1 MGLSKNSGTDLIR
14 PQASLA
20 LFGSVLA
27 FICLSGTSFEQASAQ
42 ERTHALIVVGLGGNA
57 DYRDR
62 FHTQAVALKEAFTK
76 KHGMLAEHVT
86 YLGERPESAPDFVTD
101 KSTRA
106 NVLSHLTTIAQQA
119 GPSDRLLLIL
129 IGHGTSDQA
138 EARFNVT
145 GPDLAPSDLQM
156 ALAGFPSQTLALVH
170 TGSASGG
177 FLEPLSGPNRI
188 IITATRTQRE
198 RNATEFAQFFVEA
211 ITGESADLDKDE
223 RVSLLEAYQY
233 AREEVIRFYEDENEI
248 LTEHAVLDDNG
259 DGTGS
264 EEVGLNE
271 PDGSLAARFQLG
283 GISVTEEELTQ
294 NPELVR
300 LYEERSE
307 IQARITEL
315 RALRDAMQEEAYM
328 AAMEEL
334 LVELALNNREIRAKE
349 GNGL

>member
-1 MGLSKNSGTDLIR
+1 MR

-20 LFGSVLA
+20 LLGSVLA
-27 FICLSGTSFEQASAQ
+27 FMGVSETSFEQASAQ
-42 ERTHALIVVGLGGNA
+42 EQTHALIVVGLGGNA

-62 FHTQAVALKEAFTK
+62 FHNQAVALREAFTS
-76 KHGMLAEHVT
+76 KHGMPTEHVT
-86 YLGERPESAPDFVTD
+86 YLGERPESAPEIVTD
-101 KSTRA
+101 KSTRD
-106 NVLSHLTTIAQQA
+106 NVLSYLSTIAQQM
-119 GPSDRLLLIL
+119 GPSDRLLVIL

-138 EARFNVT
+138 EARFNIT

-156 ALAGFPSQTLALVH
+156 ALTGFPTQTLALVH

-198 RNATEFAQFFVEA
+198 SNATEFAQFFVEA

-233 AREEVIRFYEDENEI
+233 AREEVVRFYEDENEI

-271 PDGSLAARFQLG
+271 PDGSLAAGFQLG
-283 GISVTEEELTQ
+283 GISVTEEAINQ
-294 NPELVR
+294 DPELAR
-300 LYEERSE
+300 LYDERRQ

-315 RALRDAMQEEAYM
+315 RVLRDAMQEEAYM

-334 LVELALNNREIRAKE
+334 LVELALKNREIRAKE

>member
-1 MGLSKNSGTDLIR
+1 MR
-14 PQASLA
+14 PKASLA
-20 LFGSVLA
+20 LLGSVLA
-27 FICLSGTSFEQASAQ
+27 FMGVSETSFEQAGAQ
-42 ERTHALIVVGLGGNA
+42 EQTHALIVVGLGGNA

-62 FHTQAVALKEAFTK
+62 FHNQAVALREAFTS
-76 KHGMLAEHVT
+76 KHGMLSEHVT
-86 YLGERPESAPDFVTD
+86 YLGERPESAPEIVTD
-101 KSTRA
+101 KSTRD
-106 NVLSHLTTIAQQA
+106 NVLSYLSTIAQQM
-119 GPSDRLLLIL
+119 GSSDRLLVIL

-138 EARFNVT
+138 EARFNIT

-156 ALAGFPSQTLALVH
+156 ALTGFPTQTLALVH

-211 ITGESADLDKDE
+211 IIGESADLDKDE

-271 PDGSLAARFQLG
+271 PDGSLAAGFQLG
-283 GISVTEEELTQ
+283 GISVTEEEINQ
-294 NPELVR
+294 DPELAR
-300 LYEERSE
+300 LYEERRQ

-315 RALRDAMQEEAYM
+315 RVLRDAMQEEAYM

-334 LVELALNNREIRAKE
+334 LVELALKNREIRAKE

>member
-1 MGLSKNSGTDLIR
+1 MR
-14 PQASLA
+14 PKASLA
-20 LFGSVLA
+20 LLGSVLA
-27 FICLSGTSFEQASAQ
+27 FMGVSETSFEQASAQ
-42 ERTHALIVVGLGGNA
+42 EQTHALIVVGLGGNA

-62 FHTQAVALKEAFTK
+62 FHNQAVALREAFTS
-76 KHGMLAEHVT
+76 KHGMLTEHVT
-86 YLGERPESAPDFVTD
+86 YLGERPESAPEIVTD
-101 KSTRA
+101 KSTRD
-106 NVLSHLTTIAQQA
+106 NVLSYLSTIAQQM
-119 GPSDRLLLIL
+119 GPSDRLLVIL

-138 EARFNVT
+138 EARFNIT

-156 ALAGFPSQTLALVH
+156 ALTKFPTQTLALVH

-271 PDGSLAARFQLG
+271 PDGSLAAGFQLG
-283 GISVTEEELTQ
+283 GISVTEEAINQ
-294 NPELVR
+294 DPELAR
-300 LYEERSE
+300 LYDERRQ

-315 RALRDAMQEEAYM
+315 RVLRDAMQEEAYM

-334 LVELALNNREIRAKE
+334 LVELALKNREIRAKE

>member
-1 MGLSKNSGTDLIR
+1 MR

-20 LFGSVLA
+20 LLGSVLA
-27 FICLSGTSFEQASAQ
+27 FMGVSETSFEQASAQ
-42 ERTHALIVVGLGGNA
+42 EQTHALIVVGLGGNA

-62 FHTQAVALKEAFTK
+62 FHNQAVALREAFTS
-76 KHGMLAEHVT
+76 KHGMLSEHVT
-86 YLGERPESAPDFVTD
+86 YLGERPESAPEIVTD
-101 KSTRA
+101 KSTRD
-106 NVLSHLTTIAQQA
+106 NVLSYLSTIAQQM
-119 GPSDRLLLIL
+119 GSSDRLLVIL

-138 EARFNVT
+138 EARFNIT
-145 GPDLAPSDLQM
+145 GPDLAPNDLQM
-156 ALAGFPSQTLALVH
+156 ALTGFPTQTLALVH

-248 LTEHAVLDDNG
+248 LTEHALLDDNG

-271 PDGSLAARFQLG
+271 PDGSLAAGFQLG
-283 GISVTEEELTQ
+283 GISVTEEEINQ
-294 NPELVR
+294 DPELAR
-300 LYEERSE
+300 LYEERRQ

-315 RALRDAMQEEAYM
+315 RVLRDAMQEEAYM

-334 LVELALNNREIRAKE
+334 LVELALKNREIRAKE

>member
-1 MGLSKNSGTDLIR
+1 MR

-20 LFGSVLA
+20 LLGSVLA
-27 FICLSGTSFEQASAQ
+27 FMGVSETSFEQASAQ
-42 ERTHALIVVGLGGNA
+42 EQTHALIVVGLGGNA

-62 FHTQAVALKEAFTK
+62 FHNQAIALREAFTS
-76 KHGMLAEHVT
+76 KHGMLTEHVT
-86 YLGERPESAPDFVTD
+86 YLGERPESAPEIVTD
-101 KSTRA
+101 KSTRD
-106 NVLSHLTTIAQQA
+106 NVLSYLSTIAQQM
-119 GPSDRLLLIL
+119 GPSDRLLVIL

-138 EARFNVT
+138 EARFNIT

-156 ALAGFPSQTLALVH
+156 ALTGFPTQTLALVH

-248 LTEHAVLDDNG
+248 LTEHALLDDNG

-271 PDGSLAARFQLG
+271 PDGSLAAGFQLG
-283 GISVTEEELTQ
+283 GISVTEEEINQ
-294 NPELVR
+294 DPELAR
-300 LYEERSE
+300 LYEERRQ

-315 RALRDAMQEEAYM
+315 RVLRDAMQEEAYM

-334 LVELALNNREIRAKE
+334 LVELALKNREIRAKE

>member
-1 MGLSKNSGTDLIR
+1 MR

-20 LFGSVLA
+20 LLGSVLA
-27 FICLSGTSFEQASAQ
+27 FMGVSGTSFEQASAQ
-42 ERTHALIVVGLGGNA
+42 EQTHALIVVGLGGNA

-62 FHTQAVALKEAFTK
+62 FHNQAVALREAFTS
-76 KHGMLAEHVT
+76 KHGMLSEHVT
-86 YLGERPESAPDFVTD
+86 YLGERPESAPEIVTD
-101 KSTRA
+101 KSTRD
-106 NVLSHLTTIAQQA
+106 NVLSYLSTIAQQM
-119 GPSDRLLLIL
+119 GSSDRLLVIL

-138 EARFNVT
+138 EARFNIT

-156 ALAGFPSQTLALVH
+156 ALTGFPTQTLALVH

-271 PDGSLAARFQLG
+271 PDGSLAAGFQLG
-283 GISVTEEELTQ
+283 GISVTEEAINQ
-294 NPELVR
+294 DPELAR
-300 LYEERSE
+300 LYDERRQ

-315 RALRDAMQEEAYM
+315 RVLRDAMQEEAYM

-334 LVELALNNREIRAKE
+334 LVELALKNREIRAKE

>member
-1 MGLSKNSGTDLIR
+1 MR

-20 LFGSVLA
+20 LLGSVLA
-27 FICLSGTSFEQASAQ
+27 FMGVSETSFEQASAQ
-42 ERTHALIVVGLGGNA
+42 EQTHALIVVGLGGNA

-62 FHTQAVALKEAFTK
+62 FHNQAVALREAFTS
-76 KHGMLAEHVT
+76 KHGMLSEHVT
-86 YLGERPESAPDFVTD
+86 YLGERPESAPEIVTD
-101 KSTRA
+101 KSTRD
-106 NVLSHLTTIAQQA
+106 NVLSYLSTIAQQM
-119 GPSDRLLLIL
+119 GSSDRLLVIL

-138 EARFNVT
+138 EARFNIT

-156 ALAGFPSQTLALVH
+156 ALTGFPTQTLALVH

-271 PDGSLAARFQLG
+271 PDGSLAAGFQLG
-283 GISVTEEELTQ
+283 GISVTEEEINQ
-294 NPELVR
+294 DPELAR
-300 LYEERSE
+300 LYEERRQ

-315 RALRDAMQEEAYM
+315 RILRDAMQEETYM

-334 LVELALNNREIRAKE
+334 LVELALKNREIRAKE

>member
-1 MGLSKNSGTDLIR
+1 MR

-20 LFGSVLA
+20 LLGSVLA
-27 FICLSGTSFEQASAQ
+27 FMGVSETSFEQASAQ
-42 ERTHALIVVGLGGNA
+42 EQTHALIVVGLGGNA

-62 FHTQAVALKEAFTK
+62 FHNQAVALREAFTS
-76 KHGMLAEHVT
+76 KHGMLSEHVT
-86 YLGERPESAPDFVTD
+86 YLGERPESAPEIVTD
-101 KSTRA
+101 KSTRD
-106 NVLSHLTTIAQQA
+106 NVLSYLSTIAQQM
-119 GPSDRLLLIL
+119 GSSDRLLVIL

-138 EARFNVT
+138 EARFNIT

-156 ALAGFPSQTLALVH
+156 ALTGFPTQTLALVH

-271 PDGSLAARFQLG
+271 PDGSLAAGFQLG
-283 GISVTEEELTQ
+283 GSSVTEEEINQ
-294 NPELVR
+294 DPELAR
-300 LYEERSE
+300 LYEERRQ

-315 RALRDAMQEEAYM
+315 RVLRDAMQEEAYM

-334 LVELALNNREIRAKE
+334 LVELALKNREIRAKE

>member
-1 MGLSKNSGTDLIR
+1 MR

-20 LFGSVLA
+20 LLGSVLA
-27 FICLSGTSFEQASAQ
+27 FMGVSETSFEQASAQ
-42 ERTHALIVVGLGGNA
+42 EQTHALIVVGLGGNA

-62 FHTQAVALKEAFTK
+62 FHNQAVALREAFTS
-76 KHGMLAEHVT
+76 KHGMLSEHVT
-86 YLGERPESAPDFVTD
+86 YLGERPESAPEIVTD
-101 KSTRA
+101 KSTRD
-106 NVLSHLTTIAQQA
+106 NVLSYLSTIAQQM
-119 GPSDRLLLIL
+119 GSSDRLLVIL

-138 EARFNVT
+138 EARFNIT

-156 ALAGFPSQTLALVH
+156 ALTGFPTQTLALVH

-271 PDGSLAARFQLG
+271 PDGSLAAGFQLG
-283 GISVTEEELTQ
+283 GISVTEEEINQ
-294 NPELVR
+294 DPELAR
-300 LYEERSE
+300 LYEERRQ

-315 RALRDAMQEEAYM
+315 RVLRDAMQEEAYM

-334 LVELALNNREIRAKE
+334 LVELALKNREVRAKE

>member
-1 MGLSKNSGTDLIR
+1 MR

-20 LFGSVLA
+20 LLGSVLA
-27 FICLSGTSFEQASAQ
+27 FMGVSETSFEQASAQ
-42 ERTHALIVVGLGGNA
+42 EQTHALIVVGLGGNA

-62 FHTQAVALKEAFTK
+62 FHNQAVALREAFTS
-76 KHGMLAEHVT
+76 KHGMPTEHVT
-86 YLGERPESAPDFVTD
+86 YLGERPESAPEIVTD
-101 KSTRA
+101 KSTRD
-106 NVLSHLTTIAQQA
+106 NVLSYLSTIAQQM
-119 GPSDRLLLIL
+119 GPSDRLLVIL

-138 EARFNVT
+138 EARFNIT

-156 ALAGFPSQTLALVH
+156 ALTGFPTQTLALVH

-248 LTEHAVLDDNG
+248 LTEHALLDDNG

-271 PDGSLAARFQLG
+271 PDGSLAAGFQLG
-283 GISVTEEELTQ
+283 GISVTEEAINQ
-294 NPELVR
+294 DPELAR
-300 LYEERSE
+300 LYDERRQ

-315 RALRDAMQEEAYM
+315 RVLRDAMQEEAYM

-334 LVELALNNREIRAKE
+334 LVELALKNREIRAKE

>member
-1 MGLSKNSGTDLIR
+1 MR

-20 LFGSVLA
+20 LLGSVLA
-27 FICLSGTSFEQASAQ
+27 FMGVSETSFEQASAQ
-42 ERTHALIVVGLGGNA
+42 EQTHALIVVGLGGNA

-62 FHTQAVALKEAFTK
+62 FHNQAVALREAFTS
-76 KHGMLAEHVT
+76 KHGMLSEHVT
-86 YLGERPESAPDFVTD
+86 YLGERPESAPEIVTD
-101 KSTRA
+101 KSTRD
-106 NVLSHLTTIAQQA
+106 NVLSYLSTIAQQM
-119 GPSDRLLLIL
+119 GPSDRLLVIL

-138 EARFNVT
+138 EARFNIT

-156 ALAGFPSQTLALVH
+156 ALTGFPTQTLALVH

-248 LTEHAVLDDNG
+248 LTEHALLDDNG

-271 PDGSLAARFQLG
+271 PDGSLAAGFQLG
-283 GISVTEEELTQ
+283 DISVTEEEINQ
-294 NPELVR
+294 DPELAR
-300 LYEERSE
+300 LYEERRQ

-315 RALRDAMQEEAYM
+315 RVLRDAMQEEAYM

-334 LVELALNNREIRAKE
+334 LVELALKNREIRAKE

>member
-1 MGLSKNSGTDLIR
+1 MR

-20 LFGSVLA
+20 LLGSVLA
-27 FICLSGTSFEQASAQ
+27 FMGVSETSFEQASAQ
-42 ERTHALIVVGLGGNA
+42 EQTHALIVVGLGGNA

-62 FHTQAVALKEAFTK
+62 FHNQAVALREAFTS
-76 KHGMLAEHVT
+76 KHGMPTEHVT
-86 YLGERPESAPDFVTD
+86 YLGERPESAPEIVTD
-101 KSTRA
+101 KSTRD
-106 NVLSHLTTIAQQA
+106 NVLSYLSTIAQQM
-119 GPSDRLLLIL
+119 GPSDRLLVIL

-138 EARFNVT
+138 EARFNIT

-156 ALAGFPSQTLALVH
+156 ALTGFPTQTLALVH

-271 PDGSLAARFQLG
+271 PDGSLAAGFQLG
-283 GISVTEEELTQ
+283 GISVTEEAINQ
-294 NPELVR
+294 DPELAR
-300 LYEERSE
+300 LYEERRQ

-315 RALRDAMQEEAYM
+315 RVLRDAMQEEAYM

-334 LVELALNNREIRAKE
+334 LVELALKNREIRAKE

>member
-1 MGLSKNSGTDLIR
+1 MR
-14 PQASLA
+14 PQALLA
-20 LFGSVLA
+20 LLGSVLA
-27 FICLSGTSFEQASAQ
+27 FMGVSETSFEQASAQ
-42 ERTHALIVVGLGGNA
+42 EQTHALIVVGLGGNA

-62 FHTQAVALKEAFTK
+62 FHNQAVALREAFTS
-76 KHGMLAEHVT
+76 KHGMLSEHVT
-86 YLGERPESAPDFVTD
+86 YLGERPESAPEIVTD
-101 KSTRA
+101 KSTRD
-106 NVLSHLTTIAQQA
+106 NVLSYLSTIAQQM
-119 GPSDRLLLIL
+119 GSSDRLLVIL

-138 EARFNVT
+138 EARFNIT

-156 ALAGFPSQTLALVH
+156 ALTGFPTQTLALVH

-271 PDGSLAARFQLG
+271 PDGSLAAGFQLG
-283 GISVTEEELTQ
+283 GISITEEEINQ
-294 NPELVR
+294 DPELAR
-300 LYEERSE
+300 LYEERRQ

-315 RALRDAMQEEAYM
+315 RVLRDAMQEEAYM

-334 LVELALNNREIRAKE
+334 LVELALKNREIRAKE

>member
-1 MGLSKNSGTDLIR
+1 MR

-20 LFGSVLA
+20 LLGSVLA
-27 FICLSGTSFEQASAQ
+27 FMGVSETSFEQASAQ
-42 ERTHALIVVGLGGNA
+42 EQTHALIVVGLGGNA

-62 FHTQAVALKEAFTK
+62 FHNQAVALREAFTS
-76 KHGMLAEHVT
+76 KHGMLSEHVT
-86 YLGERPESAPDFVTD
+86 YLGERPESAPEIVTD
-101 KSTRA
+101 KSTRD
-106 NVLSHLTTIAQQA
+106 NVLSYLSTIAQQM
-119 GPSDRLLLIL
+119 GSSDRLLVIL

-138 EARFNVT
+138 EARFNIT

-156 ALAGFPSQTLALVH
+156 ALTGFPTQTLALVH

-271 PDGSLAARFQLG
+271 PDGSLAAGFQLG
-283 GISVTEEELTQ
+283 GISVTEEAINQ
-294 NPELVR
+294 DPELAR
-300 LYEERSE
+300 LYDERRQ

-315 RALRDAMQEEAYM
+315 RVLRDAMQEEAYM

-334 LVELALNNREIRAKE
+334 LVELALKNREIRAKE

>member
-1 MGLSKNSGTDLIR
+1 MTR
-14 PQASLA
+14 QASLV
-20 LFGSVLA
+20 LLGSVLA
-27 FICLSGTSFEQASAQ
+27 FMGLSGASLEQVSAQ
-42 ERTHALIVVGLGGNA
+42 EQTHALIVVGLGGNA

-62 FHTQAVALKEAFTK
+62 FHNQAVALREALTS
-76 KHGMLAEHVT
+76 KHGMLTEHVT
-86 YLGERPESAPDFVTD
+86 YLGERPESAPEVVTD
-101 KSTRA
+101 KSTRD
-106 NVLSHLTTIAQQA
+106 NVLSYLSTIAQQM
-119 GPSDRLLLIL
+119 GSSDRLLVIL

-156 ALAGFPSQTLALVH
+156 ALTGFPTQTLALVH

-177 FLEPLSGPNRI
+177 FLGPLSGPNRI

-211 ITGESADLDKDE
+211 ITGENADLDKDE

-233 AREEVIRFYEDENEI
+233 AREEVVRFYEDENEI

-271 PDGSLAARFQLG
+271 PDGSLAAGFQLG
-283 GISVTEEELTQ
+283 GISVTEEEINQ
-294 NPELVR
+294 NPELLR
-300 LYEERSE
+300 LYEERSQ

-315 RALRDAMQEEAYM
+315 RVLRDAMQEEAYM

-334 LVELALNNREIRAKE
+334 LVELALKNREIRAKE
-349 GNGL
+349 GDGL